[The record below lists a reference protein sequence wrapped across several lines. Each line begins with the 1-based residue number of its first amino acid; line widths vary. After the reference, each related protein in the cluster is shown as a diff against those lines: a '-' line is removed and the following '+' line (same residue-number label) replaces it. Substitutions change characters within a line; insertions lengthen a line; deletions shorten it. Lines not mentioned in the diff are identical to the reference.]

1 MSTTEIRLPRLTEAA
16 PDQLAQVTL
25 IYKLARSLTE
35 ALLDLR
41 ITDSYTLTDTG
52 SIELTASGV
61 VTETIL
67 LLLEG
72 LCKAINDIEDAK
84 KSEMADTMAQSQ
96 THDLTIHSAS
106 DTGPSVTYE
115 YTKPRTIRKFAFDK
129 LKQDR
134 PDLYARLEVDGY
146 ITEQT
151 SDHYVMQRTVYDIPR
166 AKRYDV

>member
-1 MSTTEIRLPRLTEAA
+1 MSTTEIKLPRLTEAA

-41 ITDSYTLTDTG
+41 LTDSYFISDAG

-61 VTETIL
+61 VTETVL

-72 LCKAINDIEDAK
+72 LCKAIDDIDDAR
-84 KSEMADTMAQSQ
+84 KSEMTDAMSQSQ
-96 THDLTIHSAS
+96 THELTIRSAS
-106 DTGPSVTYE
+106 ESGPSVSYE
-115 YTKPRTIRKFAFDK
+115 YTQPRAIRKFQFDK
-129 LKQDR
+129 LKHDR

-146 ITEQT
+146 ITQQT
-151 SDHYVMQRTVYDIPR
+151 SDHYVMQRTVYDLPR
-166 AKRYDV
+166 NKRYDD